1 MVRLRCERIVTP
13 TAVIAGEVAIDR
25 GRIASVSRR
34 PADGGEVLELGER
47 WLAPGLIDTH
57 VHGGAGAQCNTTEPD
72 EVDAVAAFHALHG
85 TTALLATTVAAPP
98 DELEASLMAIARSG
112 PIVLGA
118 HLEGPFL
125 SPEWPGAMDPSAF
138 AEPDPGAVA
147 RLLESGAGTLAMMTL
162 APELPGALELIGA
175 LTRSGAV
182 ASFGHTDASY
192 EQAQAAVAAGARSV
206 THLFNAMRPLHHR
219 DPGAIGA
226 ALDLPQVACELI
238 CDGIHVDPVALRLAH
253 RIKGPARVR
262 LVTDAIAAAGMP
274 DGRYRLGAAAVD
286 VSGGTARVAGRE
298 SLAGST
304 LTMEAAVGHAVEFL
318 DVPVPE
324 ALAMASAN
332 PARLLG
338 IDHRKGAIAPGLDA
352 DLVILDDELR
362 CLATMVAGKWVAEP
376 PAGA

>member
-13 TAVIAGEVAIDR
+13 TAVIAGEVAVDR

-57 VHGGAGAQCNTTEPD
+57 VHGGAGAQCNTTDPD

>member
-1 MVRLRCERIVTP
+1 MRLRCERIVTP
-13 TAVIAGEVAIDR
+13 TRVIAGEVAVDG
-25 GRIASVSRR
+25 GRIASVSLR
-34 PADGGEVLELGER
+34 PAGSGEVLELGGR

-57 VHGGAGAQCNTTEPD
+57 VHGGAGAQCNTPDPD

-85 TTALLATTVAAPP
+85 TTALLATTAAAPL
-98 DELEASLMAIARSG
+98 DELEASLAAIARSG
-112 PIVLGA
+112 PIVIGA

-125 SPEWPGAMDPSAF
+125 SAEWPGAMDPSAF
-138 AEPDPGAVA
+138 ADPDPDAVA
-147 RLLESGAGTLAMMTL
+147 RLLEAGAGTVAMMTL

-175 LTRSGAV
+175 LTGSGAV
-182 ASFGHTDASY
+182 ASLGHTDASY
-192 EQAQAAVAAGARSV
+192 EQAEAAVAAGARSV

-226 ALDLPQVACELI
+226 ALDLPQVGCELI
-238 CDGIHVDPVALRLAH
+238 CDGVHVDPVVLRLAH
-253 RIKGPARVR
+253 RIKSSARVR

-286 VSGGTARVAGRE
+286 VSGGIARVPSGE

-304 LTMEAAVGHAVEFL
+304 LTMDAAVRHAVEYL
-318 DVPVPE
+318 HVPVPE

-332 PARLLG
+332 PARMLG
-338 IDHRKGAIAPGLDA
+338 IDHRKGAIAAGLDA

-362 CLATMVAGKWVAEP
+362 CHATMLAGEWVAGP
-376 PAGA
+376 PTGA

>member
-1 MVRLRCERIVTP
+1 MRLRCERIVTP

-57 VHGGAGAQCNTTEPD
+57 VHGGAGAQCNTTDPD

-98 DELEASLMAIARSG
+98 DELEASLTAIARSG

-147 RLLESGAGTLAMMTL
+147 RLLEAGAGTLAMMTL

-182 ASFGHTDASY
+182 ASFGHTNASY

-219 DPGAIGA
+219 DPGATGA

-304 LTMEAAVGHAVEFL
+304 LTMEAAVRHAVEFL

-362 CLATMVAGKWVAEP
+362 CLATMVAGKWVAGP
-376 PAGA
+376 PAEA